1 MENRM
6 RRYVILSALL
16 SQGAFGEPPHSEDP
30 RPPEEQRCQ
39 DWTTRKELPLLR
51 AKPLEPIKGHDHF
64 DRKFGY
70 LNYRRNDIGEDPTV
84 GFEEDGEATRAAEA
98 FLKEHLGKLP
108 DPVFPMRIA
117 KGKDVS
123 SDIDGPNLLVVF
135 ETRHHGIPLDGYG
148 AVVYF
153 RGKVI
158 TMASIML
165 VSVAPV
171 PNSERNVISK
181 EQAIRVWNNQAPEEW
196 KKAIQPKKLR
206 LEYVWSPQDN
216 MDSNDRK
223 RGDILRPNWDIHDGL
238 LIDAF
243 DGRIWRDD

>member
-6 RRYVILSALL
+6 IRYVILSALL
-16 SQGAFGEPPHSEDP
+16 LQGVFCEPPGSDDP
-30 RPPEEQRCQ
+30 RPPKQQKGQ

-70 LNYRRNDIGEDPTV
+70 LNYRRKDISADRTD
-84 GFEEDGEATRAAEA
+84 GFGEDGEAISAAEA

-108 DPVFPMRIA
+108 DPVFPIGIA

-171 PNSERNVISK
+171 PDSERSVISK
-181 EQAIRVWNNQAPEEW
+181 VPLPLKLNTTISTDTKTSNNV
-196 KKAIQPKKLR
+196 I
-206 LEYVWSPQDN
+206 
-216 MDSNDRK
+216 
-223 RGDILRPNWDIHDGL
+223 
-238 LIDAF
+238 F
-243 DGRIWRDD
+243 F